1 MSLIENLKSYTGTHL
16 DTIFFRPM
24 LTGDSAED
32 LGIRVLYNMPTPT
45 VLHFWRG
52 NNNVL
57 KKLDGTGWKGG
68 SPSNK
73 FQKVMHLQ
81 RVKAECGY
89 SASDYFSTVFEL
101 IASRA
106 DVNYEDLSG
115 TELEEAETALF
126 RASIAENIRA
136 TMWYGDTS
144 NSGGFNTFNGFLKQI
159 CDRMDNDIV
168 SIGYVKGLGNGEW
181 AENLLKKMWER
192 SNDKLRNLRSE
203 DNLVFFVTSDVY
215 NAYESSLD
223 NVALEAAYLARQ
235 NGREKLFYRGI
246 PVVDV
251 RLSEY
256 AGMAGNL
263 PKSFAILTDRR
274 NLALAVNTNEFPGSE
289 VRMWYNPDEME
300 NRQRAVFT
308 AGCDYLLPEL
318 ITIAVE
324 APVAMADVSHD
335 GTNMK
340 LNIKWGNTS
349 NVEYA
354 YVCGYDAAGE
364 LECDCEEITFE
375 SGGTTAFEY
384 PMPSLG
390 YATLT
395 IGYTNGMYIHV
406 YL

>member
-57 KKLDGTGWKGG
+57 KKLDSTGWKGG
-68 SPSNK
+68 SASNK

-256 AGMAGNL
+256 AGMAGTL

-300 NRQRAVFT
+300 NRQRAVFA

-364 LECDCEEITFE
+364 LECDCEELTFE
-375 SGGTTAFEY
+375 SSGTTAFEY

-395 IGYTNGMYIHV
+395 IGYTNGMYIQV

>member
-1 MSLIENLKSYTGTHL
+1 
-16 DTIFFRPM
+16 M

-52 NNNVL
+52 NKNVL
-57 KKLDGTGWKGG
+57 TKLDSTGWKGG

-144 NSGGFNTFNGFLKQI
+144 NSSGFNTFNGFLKQI

-340 LNIKWGNTS
+340 LNIKWGNTN

-364 LECDCEEITFE
+364 LECDCEEIDFE
-375 SGGTTAFEY
+375 SSGTTAYEY

-395 IGYTNGMYIHV
+395 IGYTNGMYIQV